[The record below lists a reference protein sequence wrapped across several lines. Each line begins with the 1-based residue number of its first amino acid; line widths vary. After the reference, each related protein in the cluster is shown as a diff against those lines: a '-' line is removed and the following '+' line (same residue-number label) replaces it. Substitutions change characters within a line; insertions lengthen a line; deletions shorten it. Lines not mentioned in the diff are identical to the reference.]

1 MIAALLAA
9 APIQIQLVQ
18 PATNPIPW
26 WVNQIV
32 SIGFLCV
39 LLFFARRGN
48 PLLDSGNAIEEHPC
62 IRRWITVPMF
72 CIGIGTLMMAFN
84 PLLTER
90 ATCVQVASF
99 LIRLGLF
106 VGGLA
111 VIVALKMPPCKCL
124 PPKPTDS
131 SDLFPV
137 LPSDG
142 PA

>member
-1 MIAALLAA
+1 MIAALLTA
-9 APIQIQLVQ
+9 APIQIELVQ

-72 CIGIGTLMMAFN
+72 CIGTGTLMMAFN

-90 ATCVQVASF
+90 AITHVAGF

-111 VIVALKMPPCKCL
+111 VIVALKIPACKC
-124 PPKPTDS
+124 PSPKPTDS

-137 LPSDG
+137 LSEMQK
-142 PA
+142 